1 MNQDEE
7 LRAAL
12 KQAAA
17 GLPVGPA
24 PVTTVVGLGR
34 RMRRRRVALPTVLAA
49 AVLVPALAVTVTSLG
64 SSGSAAPTIP
74 AASAS
79 ASATSQARV
88 VASGEKIALGR
99 SHTMRLT
106 GKGVFLSSSPP
117 SGTADEPTL
126 KAAAV
131 PEGAV
136 AAISYGDTSSG
147 LCLGIYRG
155 PETGV
160 TITAALGGRTLNT
173 QTATLPGTPGWTA
186 FFTDEGREGARSGS
200 ALTVTVRAAD
210 GTILASQTKL
220 TGN

>member
-64 SSGSAAPTIP
+64 SSGSATPTIP
-74 AASAS
+74 AAS

-106 GKGVFLSSSPP
+106 GTGVFLSSSPP

-136 AAISYGDTSSG
+136 AAISYGDTSSS
-147 LCLGIYRG
+147 LCVGIYRG